1 MLLNR
6 PFAMHARRRDRTA
19 RTFLPWPSWSSAWA
33 RPLLLLAAA
42 AGASLAAWA
51 AATEKRSRSDRSR
64 AAAVRRG
71 GHGAMSGLLL
81 LVVSWDRVG
90 WLCFGWILGFMEAGE
105 VFGLELRGVGS
116 NECRGGQEAMAGT
129 HYKCTRML
137 SFIFR

>member
-1 MLLNR
+1 VGVSSS
-6 PFAMHARRRDRTA
+6 PARRRR
-19 RTFLPWPSWSSAWA
+19 RCLPRRVGGGDGEEEQERQKKGGGGSPWWP
-33 RPLLLLAAA
+33 
-42 AGASLAAWA
+42 
-51 AATEKRSRSDRSR
+51 
-64 AAAVRRG
+64 RR
-71 GHGAMSGLLL
+71 HVWPSGLLL